1 MFLKGFMMNNKLT
14 SQIISMKMQ
23 RAGWILAFF
32 ALLSCGVIYV
42 SVPLAA
48 VAITL
53 SFLSRGEVK
62 TLTKA
67 NIWVLCMSITAIILS
82 TALTVFMFAYV
93 IGQYGSLDAFITE
106 FENLYY
112 NRPGVEI

>member
-1 MFLKGFMMNNKLT
+1 MNNKLT
-14 SQIISMKMQ
+14 SQVISLKMQ

-32 ALLSCGVIYV
+32 SLLSCGVIYV
-42 SVPLAA
+42 SIPLAA

-67 NIWVLCMSITAIILS
+67 NIWVLCMSITAIVLS
-82 TALTVFMFAYV
+82 TVLTVFMFAFV
-93 IGQYGSLDAFITE
+93 IKQYGSLDAFMNE

-112 NRPGVEI
+112 NRFGVEL

>member
-1 MFLKGFMMNNKLT
+1 MKNNLNR
-14 SQIISMKMQ
+14 QIISLKMQ
-23 RAGWILAFF
+23 RAGWIMAFF

-48 VAITL
+48 LSITL

-67 NIWVLCMSITAIILS
+67 NIWVLCMSITAIVLS
-82 TALTVFMFAYV
+82 TAITVIMFTLV
-93 IGQYGSLDAFITE
+93 IKQYGSLDAFMNE
-106 FENLYY
+106 FESLYY
-112 NRPGVEI
+112 NRFGVEL